1 MSASKFGYPNIK
13 VGKMTNEQNMQDVK
27 SYLYEMSDNTSR
39 YIINLENEVEELKKE
54 LAKLRSQ

>member
-1 MSASKFGYPNIK
+1 MSASRFGYPNIK
-13 VGKMTNEQNMQDVK
+13 VGKMTNEQNIQNVK
-27 SYLYEMSDNTSR
+27 SYLYELSDNTSR